1 MRAEMGKLLGIEH
14 ADINTSPEQVKG
26 YIATLKTH
34 GVKARYFEVP
44 QATHD
49 AGILGTKLLQDVVA
63 AYLFEK

>member
-26 YIATLKTH
+26 YIATLK
-34 GVKARYFEVP
+34 ARYLEVP